1 MEWTVWCVFW
11 ICLFT
16 YWTIKESIELL
27 TYNKRMAIKD
37 LVRKELGQ
45 ELRDII
51 DEVAQNCYK
60 NDEGRYVIKL
70 DLTIND
76 EDSNESD

>member
-1 MEWTVWCVFW
+1 MEWVAFW
-11 ICLFT
+11 TGLFI
-16 YWTIKESIELL
+16 YWTITKCVELL
-27 TYNKRMAIKD
+27 TYNKRMAVKD

-60 NDEGRYVIKL
+60 NEEGRYILKL
-70 DLTIND
+70 DLTIDDGEYNE
-76 EDSNESD
+76 ED